1 MASTSQHKFSS
12 DDFEQADQGQPH
24 PALRAL
30 DVEIGK
36 SKNMSKIA
44 PIQLL
49 SAGGFVAVTLFH
61 NRVSTE
67 DLDYIMNPDTPGV
80 DKIKQKLQI
89 AIEAVCRQRELPA
102 DWINSQMEIFAIG
115 ANKQRLFRDSV
126 TQNVVLWRG
135 ANLVIYAAQ
144 WEWSLARKLKRV
156 GSQYRLIDISDAVE
170 ILYRM
175 VEENGG
181 PLALETVKS
190 WDTIVYTPL
199 DMDAI
204 KYAIGATIF
213 LFWKIAFAPSWQFN
227 PRSCFEE
234 ELVVIIIADFRGVG
248 SISSHPLLNLPI
260 KRGDERF
267 DKARQHSVS
276 NNIRV
281 LGVCNPGQ
289 SPRRLVVVEEVGG
302 LVAHHYDVAAA
313 QIFIEP
319 VERAERRVPETE
331 QGDILEL
338 PDVALHAGRAGYVG
352 ASLDEHVVGGW
363 QWFRLEAPRVRVQQ
377 LPEQFPAL

>member
-1 MASTSQHKFSS
+1 
-12 DDFEQADQGQPH
+12 
-24 PALRAL
+24 
-30 DVEIGK
+30 
-36 SKNMSKIA
+36 MSKIA

-204 KYAIGATIF
+204 K
-213 LFWKIAFAPSWQFN
+213 
-227 PRSCFEE
+227 C
-234 ELVVIIIADFRGVG
+234 VADAYMERWGVPG
-248 SISSHPLLNLPI
+248 ISM
-260 KRGDERF
+260 
-267 DKARQHSVS
+267 
-276 NNIRV
+276 
-281 LGVCNPGQ
+281 
-289 SPRRLVVVEEVGG
+289 
-302 LVAHHYDVAAA
+302 
-313 QIFIEP
+313 
-319 VERAERRVPETE
+319 
-331 QGDILEL
+331 
-338 PDVALHAGRAGYVG
+338 
-352 ASLDEHVVGGW
+352 
-363 QWFRLEAPRVRVQQ
+363 
-377 LPEQFPAL
+377 